1 MRKNEKRQ
9 QKTTG
14 FYCKNQHR
22 PPKNLQFLLF
32 GQVRPKFD
40 LGKTTISRNQNAE
53 TMESVTFEQW
63 LICGLDKNVNLD
75 LQK

>member
-1 MRKNEKRQ
+1 MMKKEKGR

-32 GQVRPKFD
+32 GQVGPNLD
-40 LGKTTISRNQNAE
+40 LGKTTISRNRNAE

-63 LICGLDKNVNLD
+63 P
-75 LQK
+75 